1 MSEHFHG
8 RNFRPLRANCV
19 SGNQALSSSGV
30 KFVFGIKTADMS
42 LNFTFATRRHFSDT
56 VRDHLSI

>member
-8 RNFRPLRANCV
+8 RNFRQLRAKCV

-30 KFVFGIKTADMS
+30 KFVFSIKTADTS
-42 LNFTFATRRHFSDT
+42 LNFTFENVAISAI
-56 VRDHLSI
+56 L

>member
-8 RNFRPLRANCV
+8 RNFCQLREKCA

-30 KFVFGIKTADMS
+30 KFVFSIKTAYTN

-56 VRDHLSI
+56 MRDH